1 MNFDLSPEQKQIRD
15 RLLKFAAESLE
26 NDTVSERDRHSVFSR
41 GLWRRAAG
49 AGLASLTVPTEYGG
63 CGYDAE
69 TTTVAMEAFGHGCED
84 GGFVFAMGA
93 HLFAAVVPIQAFGTA
108 EQKSRWLPPLCDGT
122 LVGAHAMS
130 EPGAGSDVGGIATR
144 AQRDGDHYVLNGVKT
159 LATNS
164 TEADLLLVSAVTAP
178 DGNPQARLSSFIV
191 ETRTPGVAV
200 TRKFETLGHRTTPL
214 GELSLTDVR
223 VPADALLGGKEGGGI
238 AFFNHAMMWERVG
251 LFAAHVGTMERML
264 KRTIAFARSRK
275 QGGRPISSHQAV
287 SHKIADMKVRL
298 EAARLLVYKA
308 ASQLERSR
316 LAAFDASIAKLFT
329 SEAFVASSLDAVQ
342 ILGGAGYI
350 QGLHPAERELRDAL
364 GTTLYSGT
372 SEIQRTIIAA
382 WLGL

>member
-1 MNFDLSPEQKQIRD
+1 MNFDLTPEQKRIRQSI
-15 RLLKFAAESLE
+15 LKFAAESLD
-26 NDTVSERDRHSVFSR
+26 NDSVTARDRGSVFSR
-41 GLWRRAAG
+41 ELWRRAAG
-49 AGLASLTVPTEYGG
+49 AGLAALTVPSEYGG
-63 CGYDAE
+63 LAYDAE
-69 TTTVAMEAFGHGCED
+69 TTTIAMEAFGHGCED

-93 HLFAAVVPIQAFGTA
+93 HLFAAVLPIQAFGTA
-108 EQKSRWLPPLCDGT
+108 GQKSRWLPPLADGT

-130 EPGAGSDVGGIATR
+130 EPGAGSDVAGIATR
-144 AQRDGDHYVLNGVKT
+144 AERDGDHYVLNGVKT

-191 ETRTPGVAV
+191 ATTTPGVAV
-200 TRKFETLGHRTTPL
+200 TGKFETLGHRTTPL
-214 GELSLTDVR
+214 GEVTLTDVR
-223 VPADALLGGKEGGGI
+223 VPATALLSGREGGGI
-238 AFFNHAMMWERVG
+238 AIFNHAMMWERVG

-264 KRTIAFARSRK
+264 QRTIAFARSRK
-275 QGGRPISSHQAV
+275 QGGRPIASHQAV
-287 SHKIADMKVRL
+287 AHKIADMKVRL
-298 EAARLLVYKA
+298 EASRLLVYKA

-342 ILGGAGYI
+342 VLGGAGYI
-350 QGLHPAERELRDAL
+350 QGRHPAERELRDAL

>member
-1 MNFDLSPEQKQIRD
+1 MNFDLSPEQKHLRESI
-15 RLLKFAAESLE
+15 LKFTAESLD
-26 NDTVSERDRHSVFSR
+26 NDGVTMRDRESVFSR
-41 GLWRRAAG
+41 ELWRRAAG
-49 AGLASLTVPTEYGG
+49 AGLASLTVPVEYGG
-63 CGYDAE
+63 RGYDAE

-93 HLFAAVVPIQAFGTA
+93 HLFAAVVPIQTFGTKD
-108 EQKSRWLPPLCDGT
+108 QKSRWLAGLGDGT

-144 AQRDGDHYVLNGVKT
+144 AERQGDHYVLNGVKT

-178 DGNPQARLSSFIV
+178 EGNPQARLSSFIV
-191 ETRTPGVAV
+191 ESNTPGVAV
-200 TRKFETLGHRTTPL
+200 TRRFETLGHRTTPL
-214 GELSLTDVR
+214 GELTLTDVR
-223 VPADALLGGKEGGGI
+223 VPVDSLLSGKEGGGVAI
-238 AFFNHAMMWERVG
+238 FNHAMMWERVG
-251 LFAAHVGTMERML
+251 IFAAHVGTMERML

-275 QGGRPISSHQAV
+275 QGGRPIAGHQAV
-287 SHKIADMKVRL
+287 AHKIADMKVRL
-298 EAARLLVYKA
+298 EASRLLVYKA
-308 ASQLERSR
+308 ASQLDRSR

-329 SEAFVASSLDAVQ
+329 SEAFVASALDAVQ

-350 QGLHPAERELRDAL
+350 QGRHPAERELRDAL

>member
-1 MNFDLSPEQKQIRD
+1 MNFDLSPEQKHLRESI
-15 RLLKFAAESLE
+15 LKFAAESLD
-26 NDTVSERDRHSVFSR
+26 NDGVAARDRESVFSR
-41 GLWRRAAG
+41 ELWRRAAG
-49 AGLASLTVPTEYGG
+49 AGLASLTVPAEYGG
-63 CGYDAE
+63 RGYDAE

-93 HLFAAVVPIQAFGTA
+93 HLFAAVVPIQTFGTTD
-108 EQKSRWLPPLCDGT
+108 QKSRWLAALGDGT

-144 AQRDGDHYVLNGVKT
+144 AERHDGHYVLNGVKT

-178 DGNPQARLSSFIV
+178 EGNPQARLSSFIV
-191 ETRTPGVAV
+191 ESNTPGVAV
-200 TRKFETLGHRTTPL
+200 TRRFETLGHRTTPL
-214 GELSLTDVR
+214 GELTLTDVR
-223 VPADALLGGKEGGGI
+223 VPVDSLLSGKEGGGVAI
-238 AFFNHAMMWERVG
+238 FNHAMMWERVG
-251 LFAAHVGTMERML
+251 IFAAHVGTMERML

-275 QGGRPISSHQAV
+275 QGGRPIASHQAV
-287 SHKIADMKVRL
+287 AHKIADMKVRL

-308 ASQLERSR
+308 ASQLDRSR

-329 SEAFVASSLDAVQ
+329 SEAFVASALDAVQ

-350 QGLHPAERELRDAL
+350 QGRHPAERELRDAL

>member
-1 MNFDLSPEQKQIRD
+1 MNFDLTPEQKQIRESI
-15 RLLKFAAESLE
+15 LKFAAESLDNE
-26 NDTVSERDRHSVFSR
+26 GVTARDRGSVFSR
-41 GLWRRAAG
+41 DLWRRAAG
-49 AGLASLTVPTEYGG
+49 AGLAALTVPAEYGG
-63 CGYDAE
+63 RAYDAE

-108 EQKSRWLPPLCDGT
+108 EQKSRWLPPLAHGT

-130 EPGAGSDVGGIATR
+130 EPGAGSDVAGIATR
-144 AQRDGDHYVLNGVKT
+144 AERDGDHYILNGVKT

-191 ETRTPGVAV
+191 ETTAPGVTV
-200 TRKFETLGHRTTPL
+200 TERFETLGHRTTPL
-214 GELSLTDVR
+214 GEVTLTDVR
-223 VPADALLGGKEGGGI
+223 VPATALLSGKEGGGI

-275 QGGRPISSHQAV
+275 QGGRPIATHQAV
-287 SHKIADMKVRL
+287 AHKIADMKVRL
-298 EAARLLVYKA
+298 EASRLLVYKA

-350 QGLHPAERELRDAL
+350 QGRHPAERELRDAL
-364 GTTLYSGT
+364 GTTIYSGT
-372 SEIQRTIIAA
+372 SAIQRTIIAA